1 MTEWIANSMEW
12 LLDFSNI
19 LNASIAAS
27 WMVLAVIVLRLVLKK
42 APRWFHVAL
51 WGLVAVRLL
60 LPFSIEST
68 FSLIPSTETI
78 PQDILRVEGTQLQ
91 QPAHFDVVSNPVF
104 SGGATVEVGQTID
117 RVQVQM
123 VKMSFIWLAGI
134 AILLIYTAVSYWRLR
149 RRVSEA
155 VILRDN
161 IFQSEN
167 VASPFVLG
175 IIKPRIYL
183 PYKMGEQDLAHVVAH
198 EQAHIRRR
206 DHWWKPLGFLLLSA
220 YWFNPLLWLAYAL
233 LCRDIEMACDERAVR
248 GMGAEELRAYC
259 AVLLACSV
267 PRHAGAA
274 CPLAFGE
281 VGVKTRI
288 RRMLQYKKPA
298 LWVTAAAVV
307 VCLAAAVCFLT
318 DPKPSAKN
326 LPEPFGQVC
335 AVSEVIYDAPVYG
348 STLTEETFPT
358 LRLTKDAAGQP
369 TLTVTDFT
377 GYVYPAIPLTEERLT
392 RAGFDRLFVEAEDG
406 TGGWRGGRNAA
417 ALRRRNAAAWTGVM
431 PDATDGVPNWYHLL
445 QQEDGTLYLAMGY
458 RFGPDAPDSIRWL
471 LSLRAPDGPVDFAGE
486 YVGAGGSLLVIT
498 RNADGGYAVELDL
511 PGLADLENAA
521 GVYDEALA
529 ALHFSGTDDSGGA
542 LAADVT
548 AAGEHLR
555 VTLTQSS
562 HPDCPAGTALDFYDS
577 DVGMPWR
584 VWSEQE
590 LLAAFAAQA
599 EAGAQAVAC
608 VDTPDAA
615 AGLVGVVLFT
625 RPDDRSASAHT
636 WLMFLD
642 KDGVGQVCGLAA
654 APADDP
660 AFTYCGGGTVSFR
673 LQRED
678 ATAYGVRVTFSHDGP
693 ASTNFKA
700 EATDE

>member
-1 MTEWIANSMEW
+1 MAAVFLKLVNLSISAGW
-12 LLDFSNI
+12 L
-19 LNASIAAS
+19 
-27 WMVLAVIVLRLVLKK
+27 VLAVLVLRPALKK
-42 APRWFHVAL
+42 APGWARVLLWGVVAL
-51 WGLVAVRLL
+51 RLM
-60 LPFSIEST
+60 LPFSVESAL
-68 FSLIPSTETI
+68 SLIPSAETI
-78 PQDILRVEGTQLQ
+78 RPEVVQ
-91 QPAHFDVVSNPVF
+91 FDPRPTIDSGVPVLNEAVNPVLSEAF
-104 SGGATVEVGQTID
+104 AADPATSINPLHA
-117 RVQVQM
+117 
-123 VKMSFIWLAGI
+123 W
-134 AILLIYTAVSYWRLR
+134 TAVAAVVWLLGVAGMLCYALVSWLRLR
-149 RRVSEA
+149 RRVRAS
-155 VILRDN
+155 ICLR
-161 IFQSEN
+161 EN
-167 VASPFVLG
+167 VYLCDDVRSPFILG
-175 IIKPRIYL
+175 AVRPRIYL
-183 PYKMGEQDLAHVVAH
+183 PSGLDAAQTEHVLAHERAH
-198 EQAHIRRR
+198 LARR

-298 LWVTAAAVV
+298 LWVTAAALV

-318 DPKPSAKN
+318 DPKPSANN

-335 AVSEVIYDAPVYG
+335 TVSEVIYDAPVYG

-406 TGGWRGGRNAA
+406 AGGWRGGRSAA

-431 PDATDGVPNWYHLL
+431 PDATDGAPNRYHLL

-562 HPDCPAGTALDFYDS
+562 HPDCPAGTALDFYDF

-625 RPDDRSASAHT
+625 LPDDGSASAQT

-678 ATAYGVRVTFSHDGP
+678 ATAYGVRVTCSHDGP
-693 ASTNFKA
+693 ASTNFRA
-700 EATDE
+700 EETDE